1 MRCGCESVGYQAP
14 PPDRK
19 ETMAIT
25 TTAALP
31 VTSMQE
37 EFQTT
42 YERDW
47 NDPAGDDM
55 KAIWTKAWVASQK
68 AQVNRLMMTAT
79 QLRSMPIKGKIGDWH
94 DAPIQ
99 TLIKPH
105 VDLAMAHQF
114 RLELVHPHTQQR
126 MTPAQREE
134 FLTLTFAEIAKGM
147 GIDRF
152 MQTPAERLDQFA
164 VMSVMKNH
172 DTAGLLRS
180 LVNSF
185 MIAYAC
191 PETSERAFAALV
203 QIEGLRAEV
212 ADSKGQGQM
221 TNKPELQI
229 AARELEAILG
239 ASAGPNHTQKTPLF
253 KVLVGADRIFVKSG
267 YPLKDVPKVFMGFA
281 VEPIVGHSM

>member
-1 MRCGCESVGYQAP
+1 MPKNLKTDDLISVLIESRV
-14 PPDRK
+14 
-19 ETMAIT
+19 E
-25 TTAALP
+25 
-31 VTSMQE
+31 
-37 EFQTT
+37 
-42 YERDW
+42 
-47 NDPAGDDM
+47 
-55 KAIWTKAWVASQK
+55 KA
-68 AQVNRLMMTAT
+68 ME
-79 QLRSMPIKGKIGDWH
+79 H
-94 DAPIQ
+94 
-99 TLIKPH
+99 PH
-105 VDLAMAHQF
+105 F
-114 RLELVHPHTQQR
+114 RLELADGKTGLPLSAEKR
-126 MTPAQREE
+126 RESLRIL
-134 FLTLTFAEIAKGM
+134 FGEIIKGM
-147 GIDRF
+147 GLERF
-152 MQTPAERLDQFA
+152 AETPVELLDQFA

>member
-1 MRCGCESVGYQAP
+1 MN
-14 PPDRK
+14 
-19 ETMAIT
+19 T
-25 TTAALP
+25 TDT
-31 VTSMQE
+31 VK
-37 EFQTT
+37 
-42 YERDW
+42 D
-47 NDPAGDDM
+47 
-55 KAIWTKAWVASQK
+55 I
-68 AQVNRLMMTAT
+68 
-79 QLRSMPIKGKIGDWH
+79 
-94 DAPIQ
+94 IQ
-99 TLIKPH
+99 SR
-105 VDLAMAHQF
+105 VDLVKDMQF
-114 RLELVHPHTQQR
+114 RLELVHPGTKQR

-134 FLTLTFAEIAKGM
+134 FLLTAFSEIAKGM

>member
-1 MRCGCESVGYQAP
+1 M
-14 PPDRK
+14 D
-19 ETMAIT
+19 
-25 TTAALP
+25 
-31 VTSMQE
+31 
-37 EFQTT
+37 
-42 YERDW
+42 
-47 NDPAGDDM
+47 
-55 KAIWTKAWVASQK
+55 
-68 AQVNRLMMTAT
+68 MTA
-79 QLRSMPIKGKIGDWH
+79 SI
-94 DAPIQ
+94 A
-99 TLIKPH
+99 TLIKSH
-105 VDLAMAHQF
+105 VDGAMAHQF

-126 MTPAQREE
+126 MTPMQREE
-134 FLTLTFAEIAKGM
+134 FLTLAFSEIAKGM

-191 PETSERAFAALV
+191 PETSDRAFAALV

-229 AARELEAILG
+229 AARELEAHLS
-239 ASAGPNHTQKTPLF
+239 AAAGPCHTSQSPLF
-253 KVLVGADRIFVKSG
+253 KVLIGADRVYVKSG

-281 VEPIVGHSM
+281 VEPIVGHPM

>member
-1 MRCGCESVGYQAP
+1 MRMFGTK
-14 PPDRK
+14 R
-19 ETMAIT
+19 
-25 TTAALP
+25 AAHG
-31 VTSMQE
+31 S
-37 EFQTT
+37 
-42 YERDW
+42 
-47 NDPAGDDM
+47 
-55 KAIWTKAWVASQK
+55 
-68 AQVNRLMMTAT
+68 
-79 QLRSMPIKGKIGDWH
+79 LRTKGKIKMEQ
-94 DAPIQ
+94 ATTIQ

-134 FLTLTFAEIAKGM
+134 FLTLAFAEIAKGM

-152 MQTPAERLDQFA
+152 MQTPAESLDQFA

-267 YPLKDVPKVFMGFA
+267 YPPKDVPKVFMGFA

>member
-1 MRCGCESVGYQAP
+1 MN
-14 PPDRK
+14 
-19 ETMAIT
+19 T
-25 TTAALP
+25 TDT
-31 VTSMQE
+31 VK
-37 EFQTT
+37 
-42 YERDW
+42 D
-47 NDPAGDDM
+47 
-55 KAIWTKAWVASQK
+55 I
-68 AQVNRLMMTAT
+68 
-79 QLRSMPIKGKIGDWH
+79 
-94 DAPIQ
+94 IQ
-99 TLIKPH
+99 SR
-105 VDLAMAHQF
+105 VDLVKDMQF
-114 RLELVHPHTQQR
+114 RLELVHPGTKQR

-134 FLTLTFAEIAKGM
+134 FLLTAFSEIAKGI

-152 MQTPAERLDQFA
+152 MQTPAERMEQFA
-164 VMSVMKNH
+164 VMSVTKNH

>member
-1 MRCGCESVGYQAP
+1 
-14 PPDRK
+14 
-19 ETMAIT
+19 
-25 TTAALP
+25 
-31 VTSMQE
+31 
-37 EFQTT
+37 
-42 YERDW
+42 
-47 NDPAGDDM
+47 
-55 KAIWTKAWVASQK
+55 
-68 AQVNRLMMTAT
+68 
-79 QLRSMPIKGKIGDWH
+79 
-94 DAPIQ
+94 
-99 TLIKPH
+99 
-105 VDLAMAHQF
+105 
-114 RLELVHPHTQQR
+114 

-134 FLTLTFAEIAKGM
+134 FLTLAFAEIAKGM